1 MRERT
6 LKVLEYKKII
16 NKVSEYVG
24 SALGKAKLAELEP
37 LTDPGLIREAQ
48 QVTTEA
54 VRILAE
60 GEPVPMGGVF
70 DIRLSLKRVALNG
83 ILAVSE
89 FLELGATM
97 RASRLMKDF
106 LDLELDGLE
115 FLPEWGG
122 RLGSFPALE
131 REIER
136 CFNFDGE
143 VLDSASP
150 KLHSIRSQIKT
161 YQNRVREKLEGIIRS
176 GENSKYL
183 QELLVTM
190 RNDRYVIPVKQ
201 EYRSLFPG
209 IVHDQSGSG
218 ATLFIEPASVVELN
232 NQLRICEAQEVE
244 EIERILSELSG
255 KIKGIADYLQI
266 SVEILARL
274 DLAFAKARYSQM
286 IHGVEPVFNREGIV
300 NLYQARHP
308 LLTGK
313 VIPVS
318 VALGKNYDTLVITG
332 PNTGGKTVTLKTVGL
347 LALMAQSGLHIPAD
361 SGSELPIFEEI
372 FCDIGDEQSI
382 EQSLSTFSSHLT
394 NIVEILKDLRGADCL
409 VLLDELGAGTDP
421 TEGAALAMSILTYLH
436 ENQVR
441 SIATTHYSEL
451 KAFAYQTPGIENAAV
466 EFDIE
471 TLRPTYHLLTGLP
484 GSSQAFEIAQ
494 KLGLPDFLVAE
505 ARVYISAEIAKVENM
520 LQEIENDRKKAR
532 DDRLLS
538 EAARAKGESYQKQYE
553 TELAKLRK
561 EKADLVRQAKIEAEE
576 ILINARRESEN
587 LLRRLREAPQ
597 AEKAQIVNEGRQK
610 IGVELT
616 KIREELAEPKVRR
629 QTAPEKLQLGAK
641 VRSVSLNQTGTILEL
656 NGETA
661 LVQLGIMKV
670 NLAITELELVTEEKV
685 KVKRTPQ
692 KTGFTGFEAAEQITT
707 EISLRGMT
715 VDEALYELGKYLDQA
730 LLAGLNRFRVVH
742 GKGTGVLR
750 QAVWQYLKE
759 NSMIQSFQYAEQ
771 NEGGLGATVV
781 ELKRG

>member
-1 MRERT
+1 
-6 LKVLEYKKII
+6 
-16 NKVSEYVG
+16 
-24 SALGKAKLAELEP
+24 
-37 LTDPGLIREAQ
+37 
-48 QVTTEA
+48 
-54 VRILAE
+54 
-60 GEPVPMGGVF
+60 
-70 DIRLSLKRVALNG
+70 
-83 ILAVSE
+83 
-89 FLELGATM
+89 
-97 RASRLMKDF
+97 
-106 LDLELDGLE
+106 
-115 FLPEWGG
+115 
-122 RLGSFPALE
+122 
-131 REIER
+131 
-136 CFNFDGE
+136 
-143 VLDSASP
+143 
-150 KLHSIRSQIKT
+150 
-161 YQNRVREKLEGIIRS
+161 
-176 GENSKYL
+176 
-183 QELLVTM
+183 
-190 RNDRYVIPVKQ
+190 
-201 EYRSLFPG
+201 
-209 IVHDQSGSG
+209 
-218 ATLFIEPASVVELN
+218 
-232 NQLRICEAQEVE
+232 
-244 EIERILSELSG
+244 
-255 KIKGIADYLQI
+255 
-266 SVEILARL
+266 
-274 DLAFAKARYSQM
+274 
-286 IHGVEPVFNREGIV
+286 
-300 NLYQARHP
+300 
-308 LLTGK
+308 
-313 VIPVS
+313 
-318 VALGKNYDTLVITG
+318 
-332 PNTGGKTVTLKTVGL
+332 
-347 LALMAQSGLHIPAD
+347 
-361 SGSELPIFEEI
+361 LPIFEEI

-670 NLAITELELVTEEKV
+670 NLAITELELVAEEKV